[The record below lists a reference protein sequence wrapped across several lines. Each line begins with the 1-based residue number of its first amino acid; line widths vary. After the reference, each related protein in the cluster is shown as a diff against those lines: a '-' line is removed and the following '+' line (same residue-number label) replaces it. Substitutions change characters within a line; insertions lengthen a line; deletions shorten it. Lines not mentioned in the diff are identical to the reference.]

1 MNLVYNKGISDMPYG
16 WTEKNKDTH
25 RIYQTWKGMIER
37 CYSNKYQER
46 FPTYKGCYVCERW
59 LKLSNFVEDISKI
72 DNYELW
78 LSDRNYQLDKDIKSN
93 GTNKCYCLE
102 QCMFI
107 TQKENT
113 KQANKTRDYISITG
127 ENNYMF
133 NKGYLVSGENNGMY
147 GKKHS
152 EKAKEK
158 MKNNHYDCEGK
169 NNPSA
174 TSVVQL
180 TKNKEYVQVYDYAKL
195 ASIKTGTDL
204 SGIIKCCKGKQK
216 TAGGYIWMY
225 KETYN
230 LYQQL
235 NDYSEIDKKLEYIT
249 NK

>member
-1 MNLVYNKGISDMPYG
+1 MNLIYNKGISDMPYG
-16 WTEKNKDTH
+16 WTEKNKENH

-46 FPTYKGCYVCERW
+46 YTTYKGCYVCERW

-93 GTNKCYCLE
+93 GINKCYCLE
-102 QCMFI
+102 QCMFT

-113 KQANKTRDYISITG
+113 RQANKTRDYSKS
-127 ENNYMF
+127 NMV
-133 NKGYLVSGENNGMY
+133 KGKKHPMYGKKGKDNPNY

-152 EKAKEK
+152 EKTKEK
-158 MKNNHYDCEGK
+158 MRNNHYDCNGK

-174 TSVVQL
+174 TPVVQL
-180 TKNKEYVQVYDYAKL
+180 TKNKEYIQSYDYAKL
-195 ASIKTGTDL
+195 ASEEFGIDL
-204 SGIIKCCKGKQK
+204 SSIIKCCKGRVKS
-216 TAGGYIWMY
+216 AGGYIWMY
-225 KETYN
+225 KDAYK

-235 NDYSEIDKKLEYIT
+235 NKLQEIDKKLEYIT